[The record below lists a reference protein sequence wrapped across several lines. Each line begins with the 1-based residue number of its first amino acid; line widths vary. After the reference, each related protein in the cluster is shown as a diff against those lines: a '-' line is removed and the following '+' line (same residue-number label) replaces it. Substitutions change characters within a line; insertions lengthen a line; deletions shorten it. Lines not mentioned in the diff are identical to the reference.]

1 MKTHFRTAAL
11 FVLIGLSASAFV
23 APAAAT
29 PPKKAFLVAPGE
41 PYGLPKFGF
50 ASTTIYGYGERI
62 VDVRFGSR
70 AAHLGLEPGDV
81 LLSLNGYKL
90 TYPGSWNDAL
100 SNALYNNNYIRLKIR
115 DVRTGNIYFR
125 ETFVDYNDG
134 PVEHYYK
141 SNNYAGPHY
150 DNDVQNVG
158 QTIKTIKD
166 VHKFFDKD

>member
-1 MKTHFRTAAL
+1 MACPSSVSPVR
-11 FVLIGLSASAFV
+11 
-23 APAAAT
+23 
-29 PPKKAFLVAPGE
+29 
-41 PYGLPKFGF
+41 
-50 ASTTIYGYGERI
+50 TIYGYGERI

-100 SNALYNNNYIRLKIR
+100 SQALYNNNYIRLKIR

-125 ETFVDYNDG
+125 ETFVDYNNG

-141 SNNYAGPHY
+141 SNNYATARTTHNECTTTSARRSRRSRTY
-150 DNDVQNVG
+150 
-158 QTIKTIKD
+158 TSSSTKTNRTNCD
-166 VHKFFDKD
+166 DR

>member
-23 APAAAT
+23 APA
-29 PPKKAFLVAPGE
+29 
-41 PYGLPKFGF
+41 
-50 ASTTIYGYGERI
+50 
-62 VDVRFGSR
+62 
-70 AAHLGLEPGDV
+70 GDV